1 MSCKSCGS
9 NGLTE
14 EQKKILAALAEK
26 GEPSGCKD
34 IAQAI
39 GLSSQA
45 VSCRL
50 RSLKSKGYVESPA
63 KGKYV
68 ITETGRAQVGA

>member
-1 MSCKSCGS
+1 MACKKCT
-9 NGLTE
+9 GLTE
-14 EQKKILAALAEK
+14 EQKKILSALA
-26 GEPSGCKD
+26 GRNEPSGCKD
-34 IAQAI
+34 IAQLT

-50 RSLKSKGYVESPA
+50 RSLKSKGYVDSPA

-68 ITETGRAQVGA
+68 ITDAGRAEVGA